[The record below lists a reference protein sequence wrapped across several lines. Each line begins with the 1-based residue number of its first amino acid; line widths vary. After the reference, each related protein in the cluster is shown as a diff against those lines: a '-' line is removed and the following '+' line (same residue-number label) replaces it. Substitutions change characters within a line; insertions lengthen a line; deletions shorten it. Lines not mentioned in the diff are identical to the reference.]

1 MKIILSAC
9 IGLLTLAAT
18 AVNALAD
25 TIVMKDGTTKTV
37 YNVEEA
43 GEWILYTDGVDKNSA
58 LHRIAVA
65 EVFAIKSDDGQ
76 MRTVGASTQPA
87 PAAPQPAVQD
97 NAVPAAPK
105 MIPPVAHPDNKGL
118 IDQCNS
124 GQFKMQK
131 PKDKI
136 HSGYVMTGW
145 GIGRES
151 VMADSLVQIGFE
163 QWQKE
168 NAYHASVRFGYK
180 VAVYNNSDA
189 PVYIDLTNSFRIIDG
204 MATPFY
210 DGATYTQNSGGS
222 KGGSLN
228 VGALAGALGVGG
240 ALGTLASGVNVGG
253 GTSSGTSVT
262 TTDQPI
268 LVVPPHSRVYLPQR
282 KMVDKKDII
291 ELCEPFYWANTDVPF
306 GSARNNEME
315 VIRKTFE
322 KYGYSP
328 DSKSVTAEAIQLKK
342 NQEVVFTEDKSPKEY
357 GYRITYSTR
366 PDFAE
371 YTTLPVKVFLQ
382 RFLGQYWYGVGVP
395 APLLVG
401 YGDIRKK

>member
-1 MKIILSAC
+1 MQKILLTC
-9 IGLLTLAAT
+9 FGLLTLAAT

-25 TIVMKDGTTKTV
+25 TIVMKDGTIKTV

-43 GEWILYTDGVDKNSA
+43 GEWILYTDGADKNSA

-105 MIPPVAHPDNKGL
+105 MIPPVAHADNQ
-118 IDQCNS
+118 IIINEYNS
-124 GQFKMQK
+124 KQFTIEKN
-131 PKDKI
+131 KDKI
-136 HSGYVMTGW
+136 YRGGVNTLW

-151 VMADSLVQIGFE
+151 VICDSLVQIEFE
-163 QWQKE
+163 YYQGSDSGIWQD
-168 NAYHASVRFGYK
+168 GYK
-180 VAVYNNSDA
+180 VALYNNGNA

-222 KGGSLN
+222 KGGSFN

-253 GTSSGTSVT
+253 GTSSGISVT
-262 TTDQPI
+262 TSDQPI
-268 LVVPPHSRVYLPQR
+268 LTVPPHSKVYLPLR
-282 KMVDKKDII
+282 KFVEGKKIYDKY
-291 ELCEPFYWANTDVPF
+291 ENFYWKN
-306 GSARNNEME
+306 G
-315 VIRKTFE
+315 KTKKE
-322 KYGYSP
+322 IKSELKMGKGDSLKNIEQMGNKS
-328 DSKSVTAEAIQLKK
+328 DSKEITAESMQLKK
-342 NQEVVFTEDKSPKEY
+342 GQTVDFAEDESPKEY
-357 GYRITYSTR
+357 GFRISYSTR
-366 PDFAE
+366 PDFTE
-371 YTTLPVKVFLQ
+371 YTTLPVKLYLKQVFGK
-382 RFLGQYWYGVGVP
+382 RWEWTKSVG
-395 APLLVG
+395 ARTLVG
-401 YGDIRKK
+401 GGYIE